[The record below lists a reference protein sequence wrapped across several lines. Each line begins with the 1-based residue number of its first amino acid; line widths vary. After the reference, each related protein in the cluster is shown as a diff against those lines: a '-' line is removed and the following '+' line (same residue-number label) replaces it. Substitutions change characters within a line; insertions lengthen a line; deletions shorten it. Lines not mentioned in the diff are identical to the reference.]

1 MPVYEIPTAA
11 RRFEI
16 VRGKGGDY
24 LVVSETTG
32 TAGVAIPVADE
43 EQARAIC
50 DRLNR
55 GDHDGR
61 IEVEARLK

>member
-1 MPVYEIPTAA
+1 MPLYEIPPTA

-16 VRGKGGDY
+16 VRGKAGDL

-32 TAGVAIPVADE
+32 TAGVAIPVADPAQA
-43 EQARAIC
+43 EQVC

-61 IEVEARLK
+61 IEVPAVLK